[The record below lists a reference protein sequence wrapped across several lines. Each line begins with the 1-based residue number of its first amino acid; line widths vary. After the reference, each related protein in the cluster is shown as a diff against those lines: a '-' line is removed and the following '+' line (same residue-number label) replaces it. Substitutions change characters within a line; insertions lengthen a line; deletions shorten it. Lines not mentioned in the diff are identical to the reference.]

1 MGALA
6 AVVGAPALIS
16 AVWVIVGLR
25 GIGSPRWALGGV
37 AAALVAAGLVLI
49 AAFVPLLGAL
59 ATLGVPAL
67 CVGGG
72 LLLQLLFAR
81 MVAVATAL
89 SVPFALLIALQPP
102 FFPLL
107 MPLVLAIPLWTIAWI
122 EREEGHT
129 RFALTVLVSLVIVPI
144 VVIGAFLLVHAA

>member
-1 MGALA
+1 MGVMA
-6 AVVGAPALIS
+6 AVVGAPAIIA

-25 GIGSPRWALGGV
+25 GMGSPRWGLGG
-37 AAALVAAGLVLI
+37 LVAAGLAAALILI
-49 AAFVPLLGAL
+49 AGYVPLIGAL

-81 MVAVATAL
+81 MTAVATAV
-89 SVPFALLIALQPP
+89 SVPFALLIALQQPY
-102 FFPLL
+102 FPLL

-122 EREEGHT
+122 EREEGHA
-129 RFALTVLVSLVIVPI
+129 RYALVVLASVILAPLI
-144 VVIGAFLLVHAA
+144 VIGAFVLVGRV